1 MFYPYFICII
11 QIYTI
16 LMANTLLQWN
26 CRGLKANF
34 NEVGLLS
41 ERYNPQAICLQ
52 ETLLQDTDNIDF
64 RGFTLLNTFSGIG
77 PHGGSSI
84 LIRQGVLHSPV
95 NLTTNLQAVA
105 VRLTLHVAVTLCS
118 LYIPPSHNIQQRELD
133 SLVNQLPTPFII
145 MGDLNGH
152 NPLWGSNDTNNKGKH
167 IEDMLSDH
175 QLCVFNDGSNTC
187 ILQVEHILPL
197 IYLLQI
203 QNLFKI
209 LNGMYMMIYVV
220 VTTFPLCW
228 KVSSPVL

>member
-1 MFYPYFICII
+1 M
-11 QIYTI
+11 
-16 LMANTLLQWN
+16 
-26 CRGLKANF
+26 
-34 NEVGLLS
+34 
-41 ERYNPQAICLQ
+41 
-52 ETLLQDTDNIDF
+52 
-64 RGFTLLNTFSGIG
+64 
-77 PHGGSSI
+77 
-84 LIRQGVLHSPV
+84 
-95 NLTTNLQAVA
+95 QAVA

-118 LYIPPSHNIQQRELD
+118 LYIPQSHNIQQRELGY
-133 SLVNQLPTPFII
+133 LVNQLPAPFII

-175 QLCVFNDGSNTC
+175 QLFVLMMVQILTC

-228 KVSSPVL
+228 KVSPPVLQIQFHVGTLIRLIGIDLWVYVRKR

>member
-1 MFYPYFICII
+1 
-11 QIYTI
+11 
-16 LMANTLLQWN
+16 MANTILQWN
-26 CRGLKANF
+26 CRGFNANF

-41 ERYNPQAICLQ
+41 QRYNPQAICLQ
-52 ETLLQDTDNIDF
+52 ETLLQDADNIEF
-64 RGFTLLNTFSGIG
+64 RGFTLLKTFSGIG

-105 VRLTLHVAVTLCS
+105 FRLTLHVAVTLCS

-133 SLVNQLPTPFII
+133 SLVNQLPAPFII

-152 NPLWGSNDTNNKGKH
+152 NPLCGSNDTNNKGKH

-175 QLCVFNDGSNTC
+175 QLCVFLMMVQILTC

-203 QNLFKI
+203 QDFKW
-209 LNGMYMMIYVV
+209 YVHDDV
-220 VTTFPLCW
+220 CGSHHFPT
-228 KVSSPVL
+228 VL

>member
-1 MFYPYFICII
+1 M
-11 QIYTI
+11 
-16 LMANTLLQWN
+16 
-26 CRGLKANF
+26 
-34 NEVGLLS
+34 
-41 ERYNPQAICLQ
+41 Q

-64 RGFTLLNTFSGIG
+64 RGLTLLNTFSGIG

-84 LIRQGVLHSPV
+84 LIRQGVLHSPL

-105 VRLTLHVAVTLCS
+105 VPLTLHVAVTLCS

-133 SLVNQLPTPFII
+133 SIVNELPAPFII

-167 IEDMLSDH
+167 IDDIN
-175 QLCVFNDGSNTC
+175 CVFLMMVQILTC
-187 ILQVEHILPL
+187 ILQVEHILPF
-197 IYLLQI
+197 INLLQI

-228 KVSSPVL
+228 KVSPPVLQIHFHVGTLIRLIGIDLWVYVRKR

>member
-41 ERYNPQAICLQ
+41 QRNNPQAICLQ

-95 NLTTNLQAVA
+95 KFNHKFAGCSRPLYFTCGSYLMFFIYTTI
-105 VRLTLHVAVTLCS
+105 S
-118 LYIPPSHNIQQRELD
+118 
-133 SLVNQLPTPFII
+133 
-145 MGDLNGH
+145 
-152 NPLWGSNDTNNKGKH
+152 
-167 IEDMLSDH
+167 
-175 QLCVFNDGSNTC
+175 
-187 ILQVEHILPL
+187 
-197 IYLLQI
+197 
-203 QNLFKI
+203 
-209 LNGMYMMIYVV
+209 
-220 VTTFPLCW
+220 
-228 KVSSPVL
+228 